1 MVGIFKTPRRRKAVI
16 NRKDGLEDGD
26 WVRWALALLGGFRNG
41 KMLCYW
47 TGPQVLPLC
56 TLKFHAN
63 CWCSASHTSQDA
75 SQESLFGNETF
86 INQWECKYFQHEIK
100 QNLNHNYSVQQSLTA
115 KMGREKKKE
124 RKSSHG
130 KNKTSCRVRLNKI
143 KILT

>member
-1 MVGIFKTPRRRKAVI
+1 M
-16 NRKDGLEDGD
+16 
-26 WVRWALALLGGFRNG
+26 G
-41 KMLCYW
+41 KMLYYW
-47 TGPQVLPLC
+47 TGPRILPLC

-63 CWCSASHTSQDA
+63 CCRSACHISQDV

-100 QNLNHNYSVQQSLTA
+100 QNLNYNCSVQQSLTA

-130 KNKTSCRVRLNKI
+130 KTKQNKLQNKI
-143 KILT
+143 K